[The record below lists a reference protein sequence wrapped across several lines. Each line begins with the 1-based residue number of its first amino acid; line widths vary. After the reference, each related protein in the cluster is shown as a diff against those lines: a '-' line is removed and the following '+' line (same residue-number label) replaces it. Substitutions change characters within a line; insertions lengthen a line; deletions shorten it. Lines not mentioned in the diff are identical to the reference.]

1 MLWSLWSTCLCG
13 NCRTLLPSSQSAAEH
28 WCCYHWGI
36 ISIDHNLEWH
46 RKPGL
51 FCSLSSL
58 QRVSRMENIPLQVG
72 TRTQGAEL
80 VKGGLGE
87 GCELCREASRTL
99 CEHSAV
105 GHQAEEEAAWGGKNH
120 QSCPPHCH
128 IKLLLT
134 IWPTCSLDLGFVH
147 LSTVVIC
154 WLLGASTGIMPHE

>member
-1 MLWSLWSTCLCG
+1 MLWSLWSTCLYG

-51 FCSLSSL
+51 FFCSLSSL
-58 QRVSRMENIPLQVG
+58 QRVSHMENIPLQVG

-99 CEHSAV
+99 CELLGTKQKRRLH
-105 GHQAEEEAAWGGKNH
+105 GEARITNLARLTVTSNYSSPSDQHAPLTLGLCI
-120 QSCPPHCH
+120 CPPWSSVGC
-128 IKLLLT
+128 
-134 IWPTCSLDLGFVH
+134 
-147 LSTVVIC
+147 
-154 WLLGASTGIMPHE
+154 